1 MPIPSDLRKVWL
13 GAAITVTLS
22 LAIVLLAPTP
32 VLPART
38 FLVVDGQETPLALE
52 NLSALPQEIINQA
65 NNIAAELF
73 GENMKKHDLMA
84 EQLLALYLAVKD
96 KDIIFIFN
104 PGGWGW
110 TPIEETREG
119 ESFINGIKHEMDNMG
134 YDYLFFNHKR
144 TDKTFNSAVS
154 EFMLAADIFPSK
166 AKDLAARVAFLT
178 ENIPGIKVVLVGVSN
193 GTLVCAGA
201 MKILNSNSNVFSIQ
215 MGPTFWNSYDKSNQ
229 SLVLRSNGVI
239 PDSFSQGNF
248 AVIISATIEALY
260 GIEHEYEGD
269 LGYIGAP
276 GHDYNWG
283 YEAVRTQ
290 ITNFLRADLT
300 R

>member
-1 MPIPSDLRKVWL
+1 MLGDLRKVWI
-13 GAAITVTLS
+13 GATITVILS
-22 LAIVLLAPTP
+22 LVIVLLAPSS

-38 FLVVDGQETPLALE
+38 FLVADGQETPLTLE

-73 GENMKKHDLMA
+73 GENRQKHDLMT
-84 EQLLALYLAVKD
+84 EQLLALYQAVKD

-110 TPIEETREG
+110 TPIDETREG
-119 ESFINGIKHEMDNMG
+119 ESFINGISHEMDSLG

-154 EFMLAADIFPSK
+154 EFMLAANIFPSK
-166 AKDLAARVAFLT
+166 EKDLAARVAFLT
-178 ENIPGIKVVLVGVSN
+178 ENVSGIKIVLVGISN
-193 GTLVCAGA
+193 GTLVCAGV
-201 MKILNSNSNVFSIQ
+201 MEILNSNPNVFSIQ
-215 MGPTFWNSYDKSNQ
+215 MGPPFWNSYDNSNQ
-229 SLVLRSNGVI
+229 SLVLRSNGFI
-239 PDSFSQGNF
+239 SDSFSQGNF
-248 AVIISATIEALY
+248 AIIISATIETLY

-283 YEAVRTQ
+283 YEAVSTQ
-290 ITNFLRADLT
+290 ITDFLKANLT
-300 R
+300 H